1 MLIVDAHEDLAW
13 NIASFGRDYTH
24 SARWTRAC
32 EAGSQVPAHTGN
44 SLLGLRDWLRGEVAL
59 IFATIFVAPIRAQTG
74 PWETQVYTNAAEA
87 HSLASAQ
94 LDLYHR
100 LVEVHPRFK
109 LVGTQG
115 DLQAVLDSWEEESP
129 PEERLIGLMP
139 SLEGA
144 DPILEPEEVEAWYE
158 RGLRAVGLAWEGTRY
173 AGGTHE
179 PGPLTG
185 LGYELLE
192 VMADLNMILDL
203 SHLAEESYF
212 QAVEMYGGIAIA
224 SHSNPRRFLPTTRG
238 LSDEMIALLAERGG
252 VVGIVPY
259 NLFLKPGWRR
269 GDRREGVSLT
279 LVADA
284 IDHVCQVTGSHRHVG
299 IGTDFDGGLGLE
311 HVPVEVNSVA
321 DLQKLSGL
329 LAGRGYEDNQ
339 IADILSGNW
348 LRILREVL
356 PD

>member
-24 SARWTRAC
+24 SARWTRSR
-32 EAGSQVPAHTGN
+32 EAGSKVPASTGS

-74 PWETQVYTNAAEA
+74 HLDTQVYADAAEA
-87 HSLASAQ
+87 HRLASAQ
-94 LDLYHR
+94 LDIYHR
-100 LVEVHPRFK
+100 LAEEHERFK

-115 DLQAVLDSWEEESP
+115 DLQAVLDSWGEDSP
-129 PEERLIGLMP
+129 SAERLIGLMP

-144 DPILEPEEVEAWYE
+144 DPILEPEEAEAWYE

-179 PGPLTG
+179 PGPLTK

-212 QAVEMYGGIAIA
+212 QAVEMYEGIAIA

-238 LSDEMIALLAERGG
+238 LSNEMIALLAERGG

-299 IGTDFDGGLGLE
+299 IGSDFDGGLGLE

-329 LAGRGYEDNQ
+329 LAERGYEDNQ

-348 LRILREVL
+348 LRLLWEAL
-356 PD
+356 PE

>member
-24 SARWTRAC
+24 SARWTRAR
-32 EAGSQVPAHTGN
+32 EAGSKVPARTGN

-59 IFATIFVAPIRAQTG
+59 IFATIFVAPIRSRIDS
-74 PWETQVYTNAAEA
+74 WETQVYTNAAEA

-94 LDLYHR
+94 LDIYYR
-100 LVEVHPRFK
+100 LVDEHPRFK

-129 PEERLIGLMP
+129 PEERLIGLVP

-329 LAGRGYEDNQ
+329 LAEWGYEDSQ
-339 IADILSGNW
+339 ITDILSGNW

-356 PD
+356 PE